1 MLLIYLN
8 CPFLIAP
15 SLFSNVCK
23 VKNKPKQTNKKKRKK
38 TKTKT
43 KTNPNNIESKLA
55 EYTIKDRWYYLFYT

>member
-23 VKNKPKQTNKKKRKK
+23 VKNKPKTNKQKEKKKNKNKNKNKPEQYRKQ
-38 TKTKT
+38 
-43 KTNPNNIESKLA
+43 IG
-55 EYTIKDRWYYLFYT
+55 